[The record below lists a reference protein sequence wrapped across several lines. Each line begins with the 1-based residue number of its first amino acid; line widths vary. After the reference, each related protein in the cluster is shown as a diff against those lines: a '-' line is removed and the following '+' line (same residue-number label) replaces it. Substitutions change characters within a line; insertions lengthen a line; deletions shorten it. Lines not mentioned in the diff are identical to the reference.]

1 MNFCRSAVFALSGSL
16 LFSAASADAQMNS
29 RRVDVDFIIARDG
42 VQTETVTS
50 LSQTLQSMSQLDDI
64 YFWSTPDRVNS
75 SSKQEVQIVY
85 SDAVLRSDVLRVRDA
100 LAGLVTNRVCVIY
113 APDGHPEGLGDI
125 NVHLPE
131 QVDQVVLLGGRGAGA
146 SMQTC
151 LEHNQAVS

>member
-1 MNFCRSAVFALSGSL
+1 MIFCRAALIALGGGILLSAT
-16 LFSAASADAQMNS
+16 SADAQMNS
-29 RRVDVDFIIARDG
+29 RRVDVDFVITRDG

-64 YFWSTPDRVNS
+64 YFWSTPDRVNT

-113 APDGHPEGLGDI
+113 APDGHAEGLGDI
-125 NVHLPE
+125 NVHLP
-131 QVDQVVLLGGRGAGA
+131 QRVDQVVLLGGRGPGAG
-146 SMQTC
+146 MQNC
-151 LEHNQAVS
+151 LEPNQAVS